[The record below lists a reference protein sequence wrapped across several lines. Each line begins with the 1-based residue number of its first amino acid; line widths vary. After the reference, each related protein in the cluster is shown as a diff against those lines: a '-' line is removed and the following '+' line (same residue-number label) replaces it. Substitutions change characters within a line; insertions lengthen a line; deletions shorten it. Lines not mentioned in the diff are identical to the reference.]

1 MSPARRTR
9 ITVAGAV
16 GPRGA
21 ARHGDRP
28 ARAGARPD
36 ALRALRDYPRRRDAL
51 VVGVMTGTS
60 ADAVDTALVR
70 FEGVGAEARPRLMA
84 YRETALEHALR
95 REVLELAAIGRV
107 EPERLMRLDAALGEL
122 YAASVLEMLAVA
134 AVDPSQVAAIGMHGQ
149 TIRHVPRAEGAGQA
163 LSWQLGSAAI
173 VAERTGMLVVSDFR
187 AGDTA
192 AGGEGAPLVPIVDWW
207 LFRSNEQ
214 SRVLL
219 NLGGMANLTWLPRD
233 GELGAV
239 LAFDTG
245 PGNAVID
252 ALAESVTHGAQ
263 RFDEGGRLAAAGRVH
278 EPLLAELLGEEYFQR
293 VPPRS
298 TGRERFGAA
307 YAARLLERA
316 RALGLSDADTL
327 ATATELTAA
336 SVGDALARFVAPHG
350 AVDAVYGSGGGMKNP
365 ALVVALARRVAP
377 ATLAAVDA
385 LGLESDGKEALA
397 FACLAH
403 RTLCGAPGNV
413 PAATGAAHP
422 VVLGRIT
429 PGRWA

>member
-1 MSPARRTR
+1 MSPAKRTR
-9 ITVAGAV
+9 IAVAGPA

-21 ARHGDRP
+21 ARHGDR
-28 ARAGARPD
+28 AARPD
-36 ALRALRDYPRRRDAL
+36 ALRVVRDYPRRRDAL
-51 VVGVMTGTS
+51 VIGVMTGTS

-70 FEGVGAEARPRLMA
+70 FEGAGAEARPRLIA
-84 YRETALEHALR
+84 YRETALDQALR
-95 REVLELAAIGRV
+95 REVLEVAAIASI
-107 EPERLMRLDAALGEL
+107 EPERLMRLDLALGEL
-122 YAASVLEMLAVA
+122 YAASVLELLAVA
-134 AVDPSQVAAIGMHGQ
+134 AVDPLTVSAIGLHGQ
-149 TIRHVPRAEGAGQA
+149 TIRHVPRAEGGGQA
-163 LSWQLGSAAI
+163 MSWQLGSAPV
-173 VAERTGMLVVSDFR
+173 VAARTGMLVVSDFR
-187 AGDTA
+187 GGDLA

-207 LFRSNEQ
+207 MFRSAEE

-233 GELGAV
+233 GGLESV

-252 ALAESVTHGAQ
+252 ALAGEFTHGAQ
-263 RFDEGGRLAAAGRVH
+263 RYDEGGRLAAAGRVH
-278 EPLLAELLGEEYFQR
+278 EGLLAELLADEYFAR
-293 VPPRS
+293 TPPRS

-307 YAARLLERA
+307 YAMELLDRA
-316 RALGLSDADTL
+316 HALGLPDADAI

-336 SVGDALARFVAPHG
+336 SVGAALTRFVAPRG

-365 ALVVALARRVAP
+365 ALVAALARRVAP

-385 LGLESDGKEALA
+385 LGLEADGKEALA

-413 PAATGAAHP
+413 PSATGAVHP